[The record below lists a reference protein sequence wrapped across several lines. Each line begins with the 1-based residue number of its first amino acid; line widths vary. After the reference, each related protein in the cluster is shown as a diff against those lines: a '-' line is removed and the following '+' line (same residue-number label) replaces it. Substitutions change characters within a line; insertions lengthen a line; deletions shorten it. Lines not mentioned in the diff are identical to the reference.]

1 MVEENTS
8 SSVLGHSLLATEEQ
22 GVMSCGVL
30 SSRAQ
35 RPLLLPL
42 LLLFTDVLVLVLEI
56 CLVIYCSL
64 FVCLFY
70 KSKGV
75 L

>member
-1 MVEENTS
+1 MVEENTP
-8 SSVLGHSLLATEEQ
+8 SSVLGHSLLATEEH

-35 RPLLLPL
+35 RSLLLPL

-56 CLVIYCSL
+56 CLVTYCSW

>member
-56 CLVIYCSL
+56 CLVTYCSL

>member
-1 MVEENTS
+1 MVEENTP
-8 SSVLGHSLLATEEQ
+8 SSVLGHSLLATEEH
-22 GVMSCGVL
+22 GVMSCGEL
-30 SSRAQ
+30 SSRAL

-56 CLVIYCSL
+56 CLVTYCSL

>member
-1 MVEENTS
+1 MVEENTP
-8 SSVLGHSLLATEEQ
+8 SSVLGHSLLATEER
-22 GVMSCGVL
+22 GVMSCGEL

-56 CLVIYCSL
+56 CLVTYCSL

>member
-1 MVEENTS
+1 MVEENTP

-22 GVMSCGVL
+22 GVMSCGEL

-56 CLVIYCSL
+56 CLVT
-64 FVCLFY
+64 
-70 KSKGV
+70 
-75 L
+75 

>member
-1 MVEENTS
+1 MEENTS